1 MFDVSKSRKKKS
13 SKPMN
18 TGTTLGAL
26 ALIISI
32 VAMGF
37 SVYQFITPADS
48 GPQVYILE
56 YDDILWID
64 RYSAV
69 DTLYEL
75 NLTYSAQAGDTVVLE
90 FSCQVYVD
98 ADSSQTSLRFNF
110 ENNWT
115 YIPSG
120 SIYLSSS
127 SDLTTSGYMTHTFE
141 ASTTGEYNVQII
153 ATCFEEVDNYVRYCL
168 LTVTVY

>member
-1 MFDVSKSRKKKS
+1 MFELSKSRKKKS
-13 SKPMN
+13 
-18 TGTTLGAL
+18 GTQQVSGSTLGAL
-26 ALIISI
+26 ALVISI
-32 VAMGF
+32 VALGF
-37 SVYQFITPADS
+37 SVYQFIIPADS

-56 YDDILWID
+56 YDDIVWID

-90 FSCQVYVD
+90 FSCQVYLD
-98 ADSSQTSLRFNF
+98 TDGSQTDLRLNF
-110 ENNWT
+110 ENNGT
-115 YIPSG
+115 YFPSG

-127 SDLTTSGYMTHTFE
+127 SDVTTSGYMTHTFE
-141 ASTTGEYNVQII
+141 ASTTGEYNVLII